1 MVDREEAARAL
12 QPLEGGNVGSSKEQ
26 ATERLAQIERLTN
39 QGKWAE
45 VLQTLSEQRG
55 VGQLSPTER
64 LIWAIAQKEHPHGQS
79 TSEAHRVGIQ
89 AMSEL
94 LGVAPDSP
102 LALIVAKRA
111 LRTVAGA
118 WRSRPAPKPLFS
130 FLIIIFGVGFGA
142 AIGWIYYLVDQM
154 PH

>member
-12 QPLEGGNVGSSKEQ
+12 QSLESESAKETEEHAQ
-26 ATERLAQIERLTN
+26 ERLAHIERLTN
-39 QGKWAE
+39 EGKWAD
-45 VLQTLSEQRG
+45 VLETLSQQRG
-55 VGQLSPTER
+55 SGPLTATER
-64 LIWAIAQKEHPHGQS
+64 LIWAIAQKEDAHGQS

-118 WRSRPAPKPLFS
+118 WRSRPAPKPLYS
-130 FLIIIFGVGFGA
+130 FLIIILGIGFGA
-142 AIGWIYYLVDQM
+142 AVGWIYYLVDQM